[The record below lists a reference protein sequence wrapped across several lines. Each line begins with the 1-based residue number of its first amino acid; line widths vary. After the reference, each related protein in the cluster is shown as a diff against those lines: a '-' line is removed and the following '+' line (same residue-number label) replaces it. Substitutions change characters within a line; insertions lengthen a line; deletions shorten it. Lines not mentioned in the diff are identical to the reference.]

1 MSDPPILLYIKK
13 QMDQDAIHIP
23 GLSRKNTDRIRASK
37 RKADPRAQ
45 KKALPGKA
53 AISGPTNFTHV
64 EHFGPYQSLNPEE
77 MPDAG
82 TLTGEAEVGPSP
94 SIQSLSAIQAG
105 PGGPHSRKNS
115 ERDTF
120 SDALN
125 IDRLST
131 GADISSIFD
140 KYGYK
145 SGGLGSFLDENGQ

>member
-1 MSDPPILLYIKK
+1 MLS
-13 QMDQDAIHIP
+13 AITYEACYLHCKDCC
-23 GLSRKNTDRIRASK
+23 GVCVCVCVL
-37 RKADPRAQ
+37 Q
-45 KKALPGKA
+45 
-53 AISGPTNFTHV
+53 
-64 EHFGPYQSLNPEE
+64 
-77 MPDAG
+77 DAG